1 MRLEKLV
8 YSEYLHGKQFHVG
21 TVVLRLDNKTE
32 LAISDFHFQNGKL
45 EVFLYEPFKKW
56 KRVFLRNDYTK
67 IMYNYHCKGKCKRK
81 KSFCNFEQLMKHERV
96 HKKGGGGKIS
106 PTQIVTDYEC
116 TKIPLHD
123 FRRSMYVQYN

>member
-1 MRLEKLV
+1 MHLEKLV
-8 YSEYLHGKQFHVG
+8 YSEYLHGKQFPVN
-21 TVVLRLDNKTE
+21 TDILRLDNKTE
-32 LAISDFHFQNGKL
+32 LAISDFHFQNGKI
-45 EVFLYEPFKKW
+45 EVFCHKPNKKK

-67 IMYNYHCKGKCKRK
+67 IMYNYHCKGKGKRK
-81 KSFCNFEQLMKHERV
+81 KSFCNFEELMKHERV

-116 TKIPLHD
+116 AKIPLHD

>member
-8 YSEYLHGKQFHVG
+8 YTEYLHGKQFPVG

-45 EVFLYEPFKKW
+45 EVFCYKPFGKW
-56 KRVFLRNDYTK
+56 KRFLLRNNYTK
-67 IMYNYHCKGKCKRK
+67 IMYDYYCKVKQ
-81 KSFCNFEQLMKHERV
+81 KSRHINCEELMKHERV

-116 TKIPLHD
+116 AKIPLHD

>member
-1 MRLEKLV
+1 MYLGKLV
-8 YSEYLHGKQFHVG
+8 YQEYLHGKQFPIG
-21 TVVLRLDNKTE
+21 TVILRLDNKTE

-45 EVFLYEPFKKW
+45 EVFYYKPSGKW
-56 KRVFLRNDYTK
+56 KRTFLRNEHTK
-67 IMYNYHCKGKCKRK
+67 IMYDYYCKGKRK
-81 KSFCNFEQLMKHERV
+81 KSYCNFEELMKHERV

-116 TKIPLHD
+116 AKEPLHD

>member
-8 YSEYLHGKQFHVG
+8 YSEYLHGKQFPVG
-21 TVVLRLDNKTE
+21 TVILRLDNKTE

-45 EVFLYEPFKKW
+45 EVFCYKPSGKW
-56 KRVFLRNDYTK
+56 KCFLLRNDYTK
-67 IMYNYHCKGKCKRK
+67 IMYGYYCKGKHK
-81 KSFCNFEQLMKHERV
+81 KSFCNFEELMKHERV

-106 PTQIVTDYEC
+106 PTQIVTDDEC
-116 TKIPLHD
+116 AKITLHD

>member
-8 YSEYLHGKQFHVG
+8 YQEYLHGKQFPVG

-45 EVFLYEPFKKW
+45 EVFLHEPFKKW
-56 KRVFLRNDYTK
+56 KRVLLRNEHTR
-67 IMYNYHCKGKCKRK
+67 IMYDYYCKGKH
-81 KSFCNFEQLMKHERV
+81 KSFNINCEELMKHERA

-116 TKIPLHD
+116 AKVPLHD